1 MLPKAK
7 DAAQHSSMA
16 QNAQEQLE
24 RANVKLEV
32 LRAQIKQL
40 ESSDDVAATI
50 QQQATETLESAK
62 DQVDKAEKR
71 PHEANSRACAEEER
85 ARVAESQRN
94 DVLKTLAHLNSALDK
109 TKSAHTD
116 SERRVQQLTE
126 DLEMSNNKIELLKK
140 QLKTAQDE
148 TGELGKKEL
157 ERMKEKAEDD
167 RSLDG
172 ILTRAEEFVVHV
184 DNLEKAIKERD
195 ERIAGLD
202 AALGGYSLGDDY
214 EINDENLMDD
224 DWVGMRL

>member
-1 MLPKAK
+1 M
-7 DAAQHSSMA
+7 SSKPWHI
-16 QNAQEQLE
+16 L
-24 RANVKLEV
+24 
-32 LRAQIKQL
+32 
-40 ESSDDVAATI
+40 I
-50 QQQATETLESAK
+50 Q
-62 DQVDKAEKR
+62 
-71 PHEANSRACAEEER
+71 
-85 ARVAESQRN
+85 
-94 DVLKTLAHLNSALDK
+94 
-109 TKSAHTD
+109 HTD